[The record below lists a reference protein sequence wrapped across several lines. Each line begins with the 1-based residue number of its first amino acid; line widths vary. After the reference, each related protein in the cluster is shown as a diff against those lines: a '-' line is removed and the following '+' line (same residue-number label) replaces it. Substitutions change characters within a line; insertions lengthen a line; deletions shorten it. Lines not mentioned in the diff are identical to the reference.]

1 MLPISSGDMIRI
13 HFDGLGSFGET
24 LDGIVL
30 NVFFVDHLA
39 KLNRDNNSRWIS
51 SRMLVDGRPR
61 VVDLYHDD
69 EIEIINSSC

>member
-1 MLPISSGDMIRI
+1 MGFRVGDLIRI
-13 HFDGLGSFGET
+13 HFDGLGSYGET

-30 NVFFVDHLA
+30 DVMFVDHMA

-61 VVDLYHDD
+61 VVDLYWDD
-69 EIEIINSSC
+69 DVEVLNT

>member
-30 NVFFVDHLA
+30 DVMFVDHLA

-61 VVDLYHDD
+61 VVDLYWDD
-69 EIEIINSSC
+69 EIEVLHP